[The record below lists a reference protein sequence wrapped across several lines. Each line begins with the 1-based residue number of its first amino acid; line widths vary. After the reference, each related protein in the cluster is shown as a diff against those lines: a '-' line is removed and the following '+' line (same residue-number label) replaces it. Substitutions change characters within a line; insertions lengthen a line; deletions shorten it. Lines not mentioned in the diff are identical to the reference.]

1 MLFKESE
8 LTLNSLFWILSG
20 KSNQNTVTFI
30 KGIPSTLTVDFLEK
44 KLHLPPAKHI
54 PINGGHSIIK
64 QKAFE
69 GDISRASICMNFQL

>member
-54 PINGGHSIIK
+54 PIKILQVVG
-64 QKAFE
+64 
-69 GDISRASICMNFQL
+69 